1 MKGIG
6 MGVVRGI
13 MLPMDEVCKLLAE
26 NPVTGIT
33 AEDLRRLLC
42 FGCAD
47 EVLPEDVLERI
58 QSTGLYGCCRRLSMD
73 QLEQTVLSYPLLKAY
88 SIRA

>member
-26 NPVTGIT
+26 NHCRGSAQAAVF
-33 AEDLRRLLC
+33 RLC
-42 FGCAD
+42 
-47 EVLPEDVLERI
+47 
-58 QSTGLYGCCRRLSMD
+58 
-73 QLEQTVLSYPLLKAY
+73 
-88 SIRA
+88 